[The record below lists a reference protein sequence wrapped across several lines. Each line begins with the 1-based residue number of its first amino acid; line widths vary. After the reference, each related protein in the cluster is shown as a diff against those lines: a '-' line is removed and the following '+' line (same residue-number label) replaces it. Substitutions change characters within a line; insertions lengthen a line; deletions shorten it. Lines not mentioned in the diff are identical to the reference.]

1 MGLLDAGLLSI
12 ALLGSCMAIRGR
24 FRLLG
29 AAAFAKLFVVAVFA
43 FLSDVPAVHDLVVRL
58 NVDQGWYNATAQ
70 SVADAVSKYGFFID
84 YTWVVGNQNF
94 LYNAVLGVYAAA
106 NGSLNPVSYLLL
118 NFAVYAGIVFFCL
131 RIRRTLGGKGNDAV
145 FAAVLFLLPSLNIYS
160 MLMLRDLLIG
170 LVLCAFI
177 DALLMKRYLSQVVIL
192 SVMFA
197 LRNQF
202 ALILLLASAFD
213 WYMRNRR
220 IVALP
225 LRVSIGGLAA
235 IAALFVVA
243 DSRYGYMLDNLNPWF
258 LAGFFSWMPF
268 GFLGLDFV
276 VQDSSVLAASFGSL
290 VLYRLI
296 SPETFLLPL
305 LFAVSLVRA
314 KRFSPEWRRLAGVLC
329 LVLLVYCFGYYTE
342 YKLMF
347 VRLFIP
353 FYPVFFVMTY
363 DVFADVCGRIYET
376 IQGRVLRANR
386 V

>member
-1 MGLLDAGLLSI
+1 MGLLDAGLLSL
-12 ALLGSCMAIRGR
+12 AFLGSLMALRGR

-29 AAAFAKLFVVAVFA
+29 AAALAKLFVIAVFA
-43 FLSDVPAVHDLVVRL
+43 FLSNVPSVHQIVVRL
-58 NVDQGWYNATAQ
+58 NVDQGWYGATAQ
-70 SVADAVSKYGFFID
+70 SVADAVSKYGLFID

-94 LYNAVLGVYAAA
+94 LYNAVLGIYAAA

-118 NFAVYAGIVFFCL
+118 NFGVYAGIVFFCL
-131 RIRRTLGGKGNDAV
+131 RIRRALGGKGDETL

-177 DALLMKRYLSQVVIL
+177 DALLSRRYVSQIVIL
-192 SVMFA
+192 LVMFA

-202 ALILLLASAFD
+202 ALILLLASAAD

-225 LRVSIGGLAA
+225 LRLSIGGIAV
-235 IAALFVVA
+235 IAALLTA
-243 DSRYGYMLDNLNPWF
+243 AGSRYGYLLDNLNPWF
-258 LAGFFSWMPF
+258 LAGFFSWIPF
-268 GFLGLDFV
+268 GFLGLDFI

-290 VLYRLI
+290 LAYRLI

-305 LFAVSLVRA
+305 LFAVSALRA
-314 KRFSPEWRRLAGVLC
+314 RRFSPQWRRLAGVLC
-329 LVLLVYCFGYYTE
+329 LVLFVYCFGYYTE

-353 FYPVFFVMTY
+353 FYPLFLVMTY
-363 DVFADVCGRIYET
+363 EPLAQICGRVREI
-376 IQGRVLRANR
+376 ISRRMLRAHR
-386 V
+386 I